1 MKTLPKLDDKAV
13 IRLSRQGG
21 VAAIHA
27 LTRPREIE
35 FAQCDLDQRT
45 RICSVLEGCLPLTS
59 STPGRGDQRFFRSR
73 CTTTPTTRT
82 TRWCCRCP
90 RTRHLASWFTCGTK
104 AKCSRKSSNVWPA
117 RS

>member
-1 MKTLPKLDDKAV
+1 MKTLPDLDDKAV
-13 IRLSRQGG
+13 VKLSRQGG

-59 STPGRGDQRFFRSR
+59 STPGRGDQRYFQIEVRYRSNDQDDEMVLQVPEDR
-73 CTTTPTTRT
+73 APGDLV
-82 TRWCCRCP
+82 
-90 RTRHLASWFTCGTK
+90 HLWDKGE
-104 AKCSRKSSNVWPA
+104 VL
-117 RS
+117 

>member
-1 MKTLPKLDDKAV
+1 MKTLPDLDDNAV
-13 IRLSRQGG
+13 VRLSRQGG

-59 STPGRGDQRFFRSR
+59 STSGRGDPRFFQIEVRYR
-73 CTTTPTTRT
+73 ANDQDDEMVLQVPEDRA
-82 TRWCCRCP
+82 P
-90 RTRHLASWFTCGTK
+90 GELVHLWDKGE
-104 AKCSRKSSNVWPA
+104 VL
-117 RS
+117 